1 MFYMVLLP
9 IAGFLVSLPLILIK
23 MVTLFLLIP
32 PSTECIAVSKAP
44 DPTGAYFVYAFQI
57 PSGLIGDFP
66 KLAVWPDAY
75 YMTTNDFGGPNLDFI
90 GVGIFAFDR
99 SKMLVG
105 DPAASIIFVDLSQN
119 PSTSNLFQM
128 LPSNVQGQSPPFGT
142 PNFVAGLVAPEIT
155 GDSPME

>member
-75 YMTTNDFGGPNLDFI
+75 Y
-90 GVGIFAFDR
+90 
-99 SKMLVG
+99 
-105 DPAASIIFVDLSQN
+105 
-119 PSTSNLFQM
+119 
-128 LPSNVQGQSPPFGT
+128 
-142 PNFVAGLVAPEIT
+142 
-155 GDSPME
+155 